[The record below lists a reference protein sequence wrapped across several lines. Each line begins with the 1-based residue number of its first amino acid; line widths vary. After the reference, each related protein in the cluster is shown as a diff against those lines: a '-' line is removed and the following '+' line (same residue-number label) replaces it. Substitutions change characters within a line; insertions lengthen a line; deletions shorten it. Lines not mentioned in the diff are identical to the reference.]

1 MKGGGGGAVQTHD
14 AMWCHSNTKHTHTL
28 ACSRAH
34 TLTHTHF
41 SPLRSNLLRQFGSC
55 LPHVVI
61 KQDALLV
68 LILIFVL
75 FVLFVLFHP
84 IGRSR
89 LIPPALGA
97 PCVRSKS
104 HSPPCTSSASSR
116 SLPGSPRCSQPA
128 AERAAAGEQWL
139 AAPLCVCCSAVFSPR
154 VLQQEKAVYGDTQCE
169 KGAYLKRRRM
179 QARTTK
185 VSYSKVYASPLS
197 HLPPPSLAHIM
208 SRRKLYILFT
218 GYSQII

>member
-1 MKGGGGGAVQTHD
+1 MGGEGGGVQFKLT
-14 AMWCHSNTKHTHTL
+14 MLCGVIPTQNTHTHSR
-28 ACSRAH
+28 ARAH
-34 TLTHTHF
+34 THSHTHF

-75 FVLFVLFHP
+75 FVLFHP

-97 PCVRSKS
+97 PCARSKS